1 MSRQDAGSGFH
12 VLSSTGINNDVTL
25 LKVDYDPPG
34 EETEVVRRGRGNQ
47 IVSHA
52 YPKVEPR

>member
-1 MSRQDAGSGFH
+1 MQMSRKDAGSGFH

-34 EETEVVRRGRGNQ
+34 EETEVVRRGRGNKN
-47 IVSHA
+47 V
-52 YPKVEPR
+52 